1 MTSNENS
8 ESSKTSK
15 SYYKKWYENNKE
27 RLSIKLNEKKDCA
40 CGGRYT
46 IVNEKTHFKS
56 GRHKN
61 YENSKETNDTNNT
74 NNTNDTNDKK
84 DIDNI
89 NVITNNDIKK
99 NKLVLPDDDELIPF
113 FVSHINSKKPTEHN
127 NDEHEKIKSI
137 INVLNNISELHENV
151 LNLIKDFF
159 K

>member
-1 MTSNENS
+1 MSSNDNS

-15 SYYKKWYENNKE
+15 AYYKKWYENNKE

-56 GRHKN
+56 GRHKS
-61 YENSKETNDTNNT
+61 YENSKETNNTNNT
-74 NNTNDTNDKK
+74 NNTNDTND
-84 DIDNI
+84 INI
-89 NVITNNDIKK
+89 ITNNDTKK

-113 FVSHINSKKPTEHN
+113 FVSHINLKKPTEHN
-127 NDEHEKIKSI
+127 NDEYEKIKSI

-151 LNLIKDFF
+151 LNSIKDYFN
-159 K
+159 KLC